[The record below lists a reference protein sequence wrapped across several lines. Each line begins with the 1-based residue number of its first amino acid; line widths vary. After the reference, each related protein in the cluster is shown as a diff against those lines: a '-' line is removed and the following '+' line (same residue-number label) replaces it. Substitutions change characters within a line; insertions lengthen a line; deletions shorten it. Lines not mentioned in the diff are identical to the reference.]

1 MLTRLLILLS
11 STCIPTA
18 LTDSSP
24 IPATPEPIQ
33 SSSLSK
39 LETELK
45 EEVEL
50 SQEAFLNE
58 EEEEL
63 VASPKKGT
71 RPQVI
76 QLPKKKPTLK

>member
-1 MLTRLLILLS
+1 MLTRILVLLS

-18 LTDSSP
+18 LTDSTP
-24 IPATPEPIQ
+24 IPETPESIQ
-33 SSSLSK
+33 NSSLS
-39 LETELK
+39 EVDTEFE
-45 EEVEL
+45 EEVES
-50 SQEAFLNE
+50 SQEAFLD

-76 QLPKKKPTLK
+76 QLPKKKPTSN